1 MKYILLVVL
10 ILLYMIHK
18 NINITIASK
27 NINATSIS
35 RIHSIKPPITLFT
48 NNMPITVYVRKDC
61 ENDFKSTIKY
71 LTQNNINV
79 IIISNFNTYV
89 KKAFANT
96 IFNNMDD
103 YYETIDLLVVAGLTI
118 EKTNKSYIFASI
130 GFRSVKDFTYLKTF
144 NWYKYLISF
153 FNKNDIITTD
163 DELVYKLH
171 QSNVISYNNIN
182 TTKIY
187 EIVLCA
193 TVSNQL
199 KYMKR
204 IAFKT
209 LEKIIDLFFDDNSKK
224 TVIVLKSTCTG
235 ITTNIYSNIKFI
247 MTTQTNDGLMFM
259 YRQNTNKPNRLES
272 SYITPII
279 INK

>member
-1 MKYILLVVL
+1 MTDD
-10 ILLYMIHK
+10 

-35 RIHSIKPPITLFT
+35 RIHSVKPPKTLLT
-48 NNMPITVYVRKDC
+48 NNMPLTVYVRKGC
-61 ENDFKSTIKY
+61 ENEFESTIKY
-71 LTQNNINV
+71 FTQNNIKVN
-79 IIISNFNTYV
+79 IISNFSTYV

-96 IFNNMDD
+96 IFNDLNSYFDMI
-103 YYETIDLLVVAGLTI
+103 ELLVVAGLTI
-118 EKTNKSYIFASI
+118 EKTNKSYTFASI

-144 NWYKYLISF
+144 NWYNYITSF
-153 FNKNDIITTD
+153 FRTNITTSD

-171 QSNVISYNNIN
+171 QTNVVSYKNIN

-193 TVSNQL
+193 TVTDQL

-204 IAFKT
+204 IAYKS
-209 LEKIIDLFFDDNSKK
+209 LEKIIDLFFDDYSNK
-224 TVIVLKSTCTG
+224 TIIVLKSTCQGVTS
-235 ITTNIYSNIKFI
+235 NIYSNIKFR
-247 MTTQTNDGLMFM
+247 MTTITNDGLMFM
-259 YRQNTNKPNRLES
+259 YRQNTNKPNISDS
-272 SYITPII
+272 SYINPII